1 MDTQNITL
9 SIPKDVLRKAKL
21 IAVQRGTSVS
31 GLLSQALENLVRQGD
46 VYADAQRRHLS
57 RLEQAADL
65 GTGGQISIGRDEL
78 HERR

>member
-31 GLLSQALENLVRQGD
+31 GLLSQTLESLVRQED
-46 VYADAQRRHLS
+46 AYADAQRRHLGW
-57 RLEQAADL
+57 LDQAADL
-65 GTGGQISIGRDEL
+65 GTGGQISIRRDEL